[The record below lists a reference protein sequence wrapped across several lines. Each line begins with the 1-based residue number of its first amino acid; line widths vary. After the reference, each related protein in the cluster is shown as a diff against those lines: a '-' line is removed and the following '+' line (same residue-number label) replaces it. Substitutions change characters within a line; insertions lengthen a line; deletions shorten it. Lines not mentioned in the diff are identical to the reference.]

1 MPTVRVDH
9 EVYSWLESQ
18 VRGFED
24 TPNLVLRRV
33 AKLDVEGDGRV
44 KPVAAPRPRG
54 KKTPMPEFRKPILQ
68 TLLRHGGGASRSVV
82 IDELEKVMSNQL
94 TSYDKEDIS
103 SGGCSRWQ
111 KSAEWMVHV
120 LRKEK
125 LLKPANDGPY
135 GQWVLTDEGS
145 KAAAQQ

>member
-18 VRGFED
+18 VRGFDD

-44 KPVAAPRPRG
+44 KQVAAPRPRG

-82 IDELEKVMSNQL
+82 LDELEKVMSDRL
-94 TSYDKEDIS
+94 TSYDKEDIP
-103 SGGCSRWQ
+103 SGDCMRWQ
-111 KSAEWMVHV
+111 KSAEWMVHG
-120 LRKEK
+120 LRKAK
-125 LLKPANDGPY
+125 LLKRANDGPY
-135 GQWVLTDEGS
+135 GHWVLTDQG
-145 KAAAQQ
+145 KAAAKQ